1 MATPIQSF
9 QDILDV
15 LEQNPEYREA
25 MRRYILDEEFRRLP
39 ADVRELRESIASL
52 AQAVRESVAATNARL
67 DRLEEGQAE
76 LKADVTELKADVTE
90 LKADVIELKA
100 DVTELKADV
109 TELKADVIELK
120 ADVIELKA
128 DVIELKADVTE
139 LKADVTE
146 LKADVTELKADV
158 TELKVD
164 VTELKAGQ
172 IRLEEGQARLEG
184 RIGDVAGTAYE
195 RRIVKHSRSIVGRY
209 LGIKRAKILRSINVT
224 EQEALD
230 GLMETA
236 TEAGSVTEEQG
247 YELDL
252 ADIIIAGSSA
262 PGGANYAVIE
272 VSETI
277 DDNDVDR
284 AHERAAILA
293 RAVSEPVTAA
303 VIGKGVSDANRQR
316 AAQSSVTVI
325 IMAE

>member
-1 MATPIQSF
+1 MTTPIQSF
-9 QDILDV
+9 QDILDL

-25 MRRYILDEEFRRLP
+25 MRRHILDEEFRRVP

-52 AQAVRESVAATNARL
+52 AQTVREYVAATDARL
-67 DRLEEGQAE
+67 GRLEEGQA
-76 LKADVTELKADVTE
+76 
-90 LKADVIELKA
+90 
-100 DVTELKADV
+100 
-109 TELKADVIELK
+109 
-120 ADVIELKA
+120 
-128 DVIELKADVTE
+128 ELKADVTE

-158 TELKVD
+158 TELKTD
-164 VTELKAGQ
+164 VTELKVGQ

-195 RRIVKHSRSIVGRY
+195 QRIVRHSRGIAGRY
-209 LGIKRAKILRSINVT
+209 LSIKRAKILHSIDAT
-224 EQEALD
+224 EQEVLD

-236 TEAGSVTEEQG
+236 TAGSVTDEQG

-252 ADIIIAGSSA
+252 ADIIIAGSGA
-262 PGGANYAVIE
+262 PGGADYAVIE

-277 DDNDVDR
+277 GDNDVDR

-303 VIGKGVSDANRQR
+303 VIGKSVSDANRQR
-316 AAQSSVTVI
+316 AARSSVTVI

>member
-39 ADVRELRESIASL
+39 ADNRELRESIASL
-52 AQAVRESVAATNARL
+52 AQTVREFVAATDARL
-67 DRLEEGQAE
+67 GRLEEGQA
-76 LKADVTELKADVTE
+76 
-90 LKADVIELKA
+90 
-100 DVTELKADV
+100 
-109 TELKADVIELK
+109 
-120 ADVIELKA
+120 
-128 DVIELKADVTE
+128 ELKADVTE

-158 TELKVD
+158 TELKADVTELKADVTELKAD

-195 RRIVKHSRSIVGRY
+195 RRIVKRSRSIVGRY

-224 EQEALD
+224 DHEALD

-236 TEAGSVTEEQG
+236 TETGSVTDEQG

-252 ADIIIAGSSA
+252 ADIIVAGSGT
-262 PGGANYAVIE
+262 PGGTNYAVIE

-293 RAVSEPVTAA
+293 KAVSQPVTAA
-303 VIGKGVSDANRQR
+303 VIGKSVSDANRQR
-316 AAQSSVTVI
+316 AARSSVTLI

>member
-1 MATPIQSF
+1 MTTPIQSF
-9 QDILDV
+9 QDILDL

-25 MRRYILDEEFRRLP
+25 MRRYILDEEFRRVP

-52 AQAVRESVAATNARL
+52 AQTVREYVAATDARL
-67 DRLEEGQAE
+67 GRLEDGQA
-76 LKADVTELKADVTE
+76 
-90 LKADVIELKA
+90 
-100 DVTELKADV
+100 
-109 TELKADVIELK
+109 
-120 ADVIELKA
+120 
-128 DVIELKADVTE
+128 ELKADVTE

-158 TELKVD
+158 TELKV
-164 VTELKAGQ
+164 GQ

-195 RRIVKHSRSIVGRY
+195 RRIVRHSRRIVGRY
-209 LGIKRAKILRSINVT
+209 LGIKRAKILRSINVMEHET
-224 EQEALD
+224 LD

-236 TEAGSVTEEQG
+236 TEAGSVTDEQG

-252 ADIIIAGSSA
+252 ADIIIAGSGA
-262 PGGANYAVIE
+262 PGEAGYAVIE

-284 AHERAAILA
+284 AHDRAAILA
-293 RAVSEPVTAA
+293 TAVSEPVTAA
-303 VIGKGVSDANRQR
+303 VIGKSVSDANRQR
-316 AAQSSVTVI
+316 AARSSVTVI

>member
-1 MATPIQSF
+1 M
-9 QDILDV
+9 
-15 LEQNPEYREA
+15 
-25 MRRYILDEEFRRLP
+25 
-39 ADVRELRESIASL
+39 
-52 AQAVRESVAATNARL
+52 
-67 DRLEEGQAE
+67 
-76 LKADVTELKADVTE
+76 
-90 LKADVIELKA
+90 
-100 DVTELKADV
+100 
-109 TELKADVIELK
+109 
-120 ADVIELKA
+120 
-128 DVIELKADVTE
+128 
-139 LKADVTE
+139 
-146 LKADVTELKADV
+146 
-158 TELKVD
+158 
-164 VTELKAGQ
+164 
-172 IRLEEGQARLEG
+172 
-184 RIGDVAGTAYE
+184 AGTAYE

-293 RAVSEPVTAA
+293 RAVSEAGYCRRYRQGRFRRQSPARCPEQRDRHNNGG
-303 VIGKGVSDANRQR
+303 IANPG
-316 AAQSSVTVI
+316 
-325 IMAE
+325 

>member
-1 MATPIQSF
+1 MTTPIQSF
-9 QDILDV
+9 QDILDL

-25 MRRYILDEEFRRLP
+25 MRRYILDEEFRRVP

-52 AQAVRESVAATNARL
+52 AQTVREYVAATDARL
-67 DRLEEGQAE
+67 GRLEEGQAE
-76 LKADVTELKADVTE
+76 LKT
-90 LKADVIELKA
+90 
-100 DVTELKADV
+100 
-109 TELKADVIELK
+109 
-120 ADVIELKA
+120 
-128 DVIELKADVTE
+128 
-139 LKADVTE
+139 
-146 LKADVTELKADV
+146 DV
-158 TELKVD
+158 TELKV
-164 VTELKAGQ
+164 GQ

-195 RRIVKHSRSIVGRY
+195 RRIVKRSRGIAGRY

-224 EQEALD
+224 EHETLD

-236 TEAGSVTEEQG
+236 TEAGSVTDEQG

-252 ADIIIAGSSA
+252 ADIIIAGSGA
-262 PGGANYAVIE
+262 PGGADYAVIE

-277 DDNDVDR
+277 GDNDVDR

-303 VIGKGVSDANRQR
+303 VIGKSVSDANRQR
-316 AAQSSVTVI
+316 AARSSVTVI

>member
-1 MATPIQSF
+1 MTTPIQSF
-9 QDILDV
+9 QDILDL

-25 MRRYILDEEFRRLP
+25 MRRHILDEEFRRLP
-39 ADVRELRESIASL
+39 ADVRELRESITSL
-52 AQAVRESVAATNARL
+52 AQTVREYVAATDARL
-67 DRLEEGQAE
+67 GRLEEGQA
-76 LKADVTELKADVTE
+76 
-90 LKADVIELKA
+90 
-100 DVTELKADV
+100 
-109 TELKADVIELK
+109 
-120 ADVIELKA
+120 
-128 DVIELKADVTE
+128 ELKADVTE

-158 TELKVD
+158 TELKV
-164 VTELKAGQ
+164 GQ

-195 RRIVKHSRSIVGRY
+195 RRIVRHSRRIVGRY
-209 LGIKRAKILRSINVT
+209 LGIKRAKILRSINVMEHET
-224 EQEALD
+224 LD

-236 TEAGSVTEEQG
+236 TEAGSVTDEQG

-252 ADIIIAGSSA
+252 ADIIIAGSGA
-262 PGGANYAVIE
+262 PGGAGYAVIE

-293 RAVSEPVTAA
+293 KAVSEPVTAA
-303 VIGKGVSDANRQR
+303 VIGKSVSDANRQR
-316 AAQSSVTVI
+316 AARSSVTVI

>member
-76 LKADVTELKADVTE
+76 LKADVTELK
-90 LKADVIELKA
+90 
-100 DVTELKADV
+100 
-109 TELKADVIELK
+109 
-120 ADVIELKA
+120 
-128 DVIELKADVTE
+128 
-139 LKADVTE
+139 
-146 LKADVTELKADV
+146 
-158 TELKVD
+158 VD

-195 RRIVKHSRSIVGRY
+195 RRIVKRSRSIVGRY

-224 EQEALD
+224 EHEALD

-236 TEAGSVTEEQG
+236 TEAGSVTDEQS

-262 PGGANYAVIE
+262 PGGANHAVIE

-284 AHERAAILA
+284 AHERAAILS
-293 RAVSEPVTAA
+293 RVVSEPVTAA
-303 VIGKGVSDANRQR
+303 VIGKSVSEANRRR

-325 IMAE
+325 IMAELG

>member
-9 QDILDV
+9 QDILDL

-39 ADVRELRESIASL
+39 ADFRELRESIASL
-52 AQAVRESVAATNARL
+52 AQTVREYVAATDARL
-67 DRLEEGQAE
+67 GRLEEGQAE

-90 LKADVIELKA
+90 LKADV
-100 DVTELKADV
+100 TELKA
-109 TELKADVIELK
+109 
-120 ADVIELKA
+120 
-128 DVIELKADVTE
+128 
-139 LKADVTE
+139 
-146 LKADVTELKADV
+146 
-158 TELKVD
+158 D

-224 EQEALD
+224 EHEALD

-236 TEAGSVTEEQG
+236 TEAGSVTDEQG

-252 ADIIIAGSSA
+252 ADIIIAGSGA
-262 PGGANYAVIE
+262 PGGADYAVIE

-277 DDNDVDR
+277 DDHDVDR
-284 AHERAAILA
+284 ARERAAILA
-293 RAVSEPVTAA
+293 RAVSKPVTAA
-303 VIGKGVSDANRQR
+303 VIGKSVSDANRQR
-316 AAQSSVTVI
+316 AARSNVTVI

>member
-25 MRRYILDEEFRRLP
+25 MRRHILDEEFRRLP
-39 ADVRELRESIASL
+39 ADNRELRESIASL
-52 AQAVRESVAATNARL
+52 AQTVREFVAATDARL
-67 DRLEEGQAE
+67 GRLEEGQA
-76 LKADVTELKADVTE
+76 
-90 LKADVIELKA
+90 
-100 DVTELKADV
+100 
-109 TELKADVIELK
+109 
-120 ADVIELKA
+120 
-128 DVIELKADVTE
+128 ELKADVTE

-158 TELKVD
+158 TELKADVTELKADVTELKADVTELKADVTELKAD

-195 RRIVKHSRSIVGRY
+195 RRIVKRSRSIVGRY

-224 EQEALD
+224 DHEALD
-230 GLMETA
+230 GFMETA
-236 TEAGSVTEEQG
+236 TETGAVTDEQG

-252 ADIIIAGSSA
+252 ADIIIAGSGA
-262 PGGANYAVIE
+262 PGGTNYAVIE

-293 RAVSEPVTAA
+293 KAVSQPVTAA
-303 VIGKGVSDANRQR
+303 VIGKSVSDANRQR

-325 IMAE
+325 IIAE

>member
-1 MATPIQSF
+1 MTTPIQSF
-9 QDILDV
+9 QDILDL

-25 MRRYILDEEFRRLP
+25 MRRYILDEEFRRVP

-52 AQAVRESVAATNARL
+52 AQTVREYVAATDARL
-67 DRLEEGQAE
+67 GRLEDGQAE

-90 LKADVIELKA
+90 LKA
-100 DVTELKADV
+100 
-109 TELKADVIELK
+109 
-120 ADVIELKA
+120 
-128 DVIELKADVTE
+128 
-139 LKADVTE
+139 
-146 LKADVTELKADV
+146 
-158 TELKVD
+158 D

-195 RRIVKHSRSIVGRY
+195 RRIVRHSRPIVGRY

-224 EQEALD
+224 EHETLD
-230 GLMETA
+230 GLIETA
-236 TEAGSVTEEQG
+236 TEAGSVTDEQG

-252 ADIIIAGSSA
+252 ADIIIAGSGA
-262 PGGANYAVIE
+262 PGEAGYAVIE

-303 VIGKGVSDANRQR
+303 VIGKSVSDANRQR
-316 AAQSSVTVI
+316 AARSSVTVI

>member
-1 MATPIQSF
+1 MTTPIQSF
-9 QDILDV
+9 QDILDL

-25 MRRYILDEEFRRLP
+25 MRRHILDEEFRRVP

-52 AQAVRESVAATNARL
+52 AQTVREYVAATDARL
-67 DRLEEGQAE
+67 GRLEEGQA
-76 LKADVTELKADVTE
+76 
-90 LKADVIELKA
+90 
-100 DVTELKADV
+100 
-109 TELKADVIELK
+109 
-120 ADVIELKA
+120 
-128 DVIELKADVTE
+128 ELKADVTE

-158 TELKVD
+158 TELKV
-164 VTELKAGQ
+164 GQ

-195 RRIVKHSRSIVGRY
+195 QRIVRHSRSIAGRY
-209 LGIKRAKILRSINVT
+209 LGIKRAKILHSIDAT
-224 EQEALD
+224 EQEVLD

-236 TEAGSVTEEQG
+236 TAGSVTDEQG

-252 ADIIIAGSSA
+252 ADIIIAGSGA
-262 PGGANYAVIE
+262 PGGADYAVIE

-277 DDNDVDR
+277 GDNDVDR

-303 VIGKGVSDANRQR
+303 VIGKSVSDANRQR
-316 AAQSSVTVI
+316 AARSSVTVI

>member
-90 LKADVIELKA
+90 LKADVTELKADVTELKADVTELKA

-109 TELKADVIELK
+109 TELKADVI
-120 ADVIELKA
+120 
-128 DVIELKADVTE
+128 E

-230 GLMETA
+230 GLMEAA

-325 IMAE
+325 TMAE

>member
-1 MATPIQSF
+1 MTTPIQSF
-9 QDILDV
+9 QDILDL

-25 MRRYILDEEFRRLP
+25 MRRYILDEEFRRVP

-52 AQAVRESVAATNARL
+52 AQTVREYVAATDARL
-67 DRLEEGQAE
+67 GRLEDGQA
-76 LKADVTELKADVTE
+76 
-90 LKADVIELKA
+90 
-100 DVTELKADV
+100 
-109 TELKADVIELK
+109 
-120 ADVIELKA
+120 
-128 DVIELKADVTE
+128 ELKADVTE

-146 LKADVTELKADV
+146 LKADVTELKA
-158 TELKVD
+158 D

-195 RRIVKHSRSIVGRY
+195 RRIVKRSRGIVGRY
-209 LGIKRAKILRSINVT
+209 LGIKRAKILRSINVMENET
-224 EQEALD
+224 LD

-236 TEAGSVTEEQG
+236 TEAGSVTDEQG

-252 ADIIIAGSSA
+252 ADIIIAGSGA
-262 PGGANYAVIE
+262 PGEAGYAVIE

-284 AHERAAILA
+284 AHDRAAILA

-303 VIGKGVSDANRQR
+303 VIGKSVSDANRQR
-316 AAQSSVTVI
+316 AARSSVTVI

>member
-1 MATPIQSF
+1 MTTPIQSF
-9 QDILDV
+9 QDILDL

-25 MRRYILDEEFRRLP
+25 MRRYILDEEFRRVP

-52 AQAVRESVAATNARL
+52 AQTVREYVAATDARL
-67 DRLEEGQAE
+67 GRLEDGQAE
-76 LKADVTELKADVTE
+76 LKADVT
-90 LKADVIELKA
+90 
-100 DVTELKADV
+100 
-109 TELKADVIELK
+109 
-120 ADVIELKA
+120 
-128 DVIELKADVTE
+128 ELKADVTE

-158 TELKVD
+158 TELKV
-164 VTELKAGQ
+164 GQ
-172 IRLEEGQARLEG
+172 IRLEEGQTRLEG

-195 RRIVKHSRSIVGRY
+195 RRIVRHSRRIVGRY
-209 LGIKRAKILRSINVT
+209 LGIKRAKILRSINVMEHET
-224 EQEALD
+224 LD

-236 TEAGSVTEEQG
+236 TEAGSVTDEQG

-252 ADIIIAGSSA
+252 ADIIITGSGA
-262 PGGANYAVIE
+262 PGGAGYAVIE

-303 VIGKGVSDANRQR
+303 VIGKSVSDANRQR
-316 AAQSSVTVI
+316 AARSSVTVI

>member
-1 MATPIQSF
+1 MLLTWQKDGATMTTPIQSF
-9 QDILDV
+9 QDILDL

-25 MRRYILDEEFRRLP
+25 MRRHILDEEFRRVP

-52 AQAVRESVAATNARL
+52 AQTVREYVAATDARL
-67 DRLEEGQAE
+67 GRLEEGQAE

-90 LKADVIELKA
+90 LKADV
-100 DVTELKADV
+100 
-109 TELKADVIELK
+109 
-120 ADVIELKA
+120 
-128 DVIELKADVTE
+128 
-139 LKADVTE
+139 
-146 LKADVTELKADV
+146 
-158 TELKVD
+158 TELKV
-164 VTELKAGQ
+164 GQ

-195 RRIVKHSRSIVGRY
+195 RRIVKRSRGIAGRY

-224 EQEALD
+224 EHETLD

-236 TEAGSVTEEQG
+236 TEAGSVTDEQG

-252 ADIIIAGSSA
+252 ADIIIAGSGA
-262 PGGANYAVIE
+262 PGGSDYAVIE

-277 DDNDVDR
+277 DDHDVDR

-303 VIGKGVSDANRQR
+303 VIGKSVSDANRQR
-316 AAQSSVTVI
+316 AARSSVTVI